1 MKKKDWILIVGI
13 LLVALVGF
21 LGMKLLNKGM
31 GSYAVVTLDGKEYG
45 RYSLE
50 KNQEIMINDTN
61 LLKIENGVADMIEA
75 DCPDKLCV
83 HQKAIQKKG
92 ETLVCLPN
100 KIVVEIAGEA
110 VYNEIDAVVN

>member
-1 MKKKDWILIVGI
+1 
-13 LLVALVGF
+13 
-21 LGMKLLNKGM
+21 MKLFNRGM
-31 GSYAVVTLDGKEYG
+31 GSYAVVTQDGKEYG

-50 KNQEIMINDTN
+50 EKQEILINDTN

-75 DCPDKLCV
+75 NCPDKLCV

-92 ETLVCLPN
+92 ETIVCLPN
-100 KIVVEIAGEA
+100 KVVVEIGGEA